1 MSDLPPPGI
10 TVVVPS
16 LNQGRFIDEALRS
29 VLDQNYPNVEIAVV
43 DGGSTDDTIERL
55 RRYGDRIAWSSEKD
69 EGQSHAIEK
78 GFALARKDWLT
89 WLNSDDIQCNGALS
103 AVAEAIA
110 RRPDAEVV
118 FGKGHYIDEGGAF
131 LRDYPTIALARDASA
146 ARVVFASGYVAQP
159 SVYFRKD
166 AYRRIG
172 GVDRTL
178 TYVMDYELWIRFA
191 LSGAK
196 FVAIERDIS
205 GNRWHKSAKTAA
217 NLLDLYAEAVA
228 VQVRHYGK
236 VSPYFVQAVS
246 DHLFQ
251 KLQGARTPSERSLI
265 WRWLYFKATWILL
278 NARRPGY
285 CLRGLFT
292 ETLAKSGPIV
302 GDRMR
307 LWEWLRAGAARGR
320 RKPAE

>member
-1 MSDLPPPGI
+1 MPDSPAPGI
-10 TVVVPS
+10 TVVVPT
-16 LNQGRFIDEALRS
+16 LNQGRFIDDAIRS

-69 EGQSHAIEK
+69 EGQAHAIEK
-78 GFALARKDWLT
+78 GFAQARKEWLT
-89 WLNSDDIQCNGALS
+89 WLNSDDVQCNGALS
-103 AVAEAIA
+103 AVADAIS
-110 RRPDAEVV
+110 RRPDAEIV

-131 LRDYPTIALARDASA
+131 LRDYPTIALDRDSSA
-146 ARVVFASGYVAQP
+146 PRAMFESGYVAQP
-159 SVYFRKD
+159 SVFFRKD

-178 TYVMDYELWIRFA
+178 DYVMDYELWIRFA
-191 LSGAK
+191 LAGAK

-205 GNRWHKSAKTAA
+205 GNRWHQGAKTAA
-217 NLLDLYAEAVA
+217 NLMDLYAEAVA
-228 VQVRHYGK
+228 VQIRHYGK

-251 KLQGARTPSERSLI
+251 KLQGARTPAARSLI
-265 WRWLYFKATWILL
+265 WRWLYFKATWVLL

-285 CLRGLFT
+285 CLRGLFA
-292 ETLAKSGPIV
+292 ETLAKSGPII

-307 LWEWLRAGAARGR
+307 LWEWLRACAARDR
-320 RKPAE
+320 HKPAE